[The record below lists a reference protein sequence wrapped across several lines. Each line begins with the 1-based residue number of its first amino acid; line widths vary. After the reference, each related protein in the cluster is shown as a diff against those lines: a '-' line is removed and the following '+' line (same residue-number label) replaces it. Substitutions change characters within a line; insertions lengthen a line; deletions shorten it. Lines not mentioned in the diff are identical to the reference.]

1 MRCGLPGR
9 RSRPS
14 GRRRECGGEE
24 GNAAVEFVFLG
35 VLLLVP
41 VVYLVLSVGAIQGAS
56 YAAAGAAEH
65 AARSYAQAA
74 VPEEGEAAGRQ
85 AAAVTLADFGFGVV
99 APEVSF
105 SCADASCL
113 EAGGYV
119 TARVAFQVPLP
130 LIGALPG
137 MEQGPV
143 EVSATSTQ
151 RVERYR

>member
-1 MRCGLPGR
+1 MRCGLRRR
-9 RSRPS
+9 RSRPAD
-14 GRRRECGGEE
+14 RRREHSGEE
-24 GNAAVEFVFLG
+24 GSAAVEFVFLG

-41 VVYLVLSVGAIQGAS
+41 VVYLVLAVGSIQGAS

-65 AARSYAQAA
+65 AARSYAAA
-74 VPEEGEAAGRQ
+74 AAPEQGESAGRQ
-85 AAAVTLADFGFGVV
+85 AAEVTLADFGFGVA

-105 SCADASCL
+105 SCADPACL